1 MPEPANY
8 SHRELE
14 LLFKRIDEKLDDIRQ
29 DIKETNNHFDG
40 RLTKVEDKVEKME
53 SWHTKIMAI
62 WGAMVFL
69 IGLFANYLIARF
81 LP

>member
-1 MPEPANY
+1 MTDPAF

-29 DIKETNNHFDG
+29 DIKDTNNHFDL
-40 RLTKVEDKVEKME
+40 RLSKVERKVERIE
-53 SWHTKIMAI
+53 SWHTKVMTLWSA
-62 WGAMVFL
+62 FL
-69 IGLFANYLIARF
+69 LAASIFANYLIGRF